1 MTGTAMDYRKAV
13 ATAAAAA
20 EARMITGGHPPLEGR
35 KAAFAEHLADR
46 LEFSFYAMSAGADE
60 RAQQKARNLPLGVDG
75 SDPRE
80 SAAEVFAWTMDLFG
94 YAIRDDKDEF
104 VREFSSALDGWF
116 DQDQEPGPSFR
127 G

>member
-20 EARMITGGHPPLEGR
+20 EARMIAGGHLPLEDR
-35 KAAFAEHLADR
+35 KAAFAEHLANR

-60 RAQQKARNLPLGVDG
+60 RAEQKARNLPLGVDG
-75 SDPRE
+75 SDPQA
-80 SAAEVFAWTMDLFG
+80 SSAEVFAWTMDLFG
-94 YAIRDDKDEF
+94 YAIRDDKVEF
-104 VREFSSALDGWF
+104 VREFSNALDGWF
-116 DQDQEPGPSFR
+116 EQVQEPGIAFR